1 MKPVKLDLEIYK
13 GSTYRKSLQWIV
25 SSTNTPMDITACTIK
40 MQIRPYLGSND
51 VLLELSTVNGRV
63 LIVDGLLGKWQ
74 IYLTPAETL
83 ALDFVK
89 AVYDLDI
96 TFPSTEVH
104 TPIQGDVTLIKQVT
118 V

>member
-13 GSTYRKSLQWIV
+13 GSTYRKSLQWVV
-25 SSTNTPMDITACTIK
+25 SSTSTPMDITGCSIK
-40 MQIRPYLGSND
+40 MQIRAYVGSTS
-51 VLLELSTVNGRV
+51 VLIELSTVNNRII
-63 LIVDGLLGKWQ
+63 IVDALLGKWQ
-74 IYLTPAETL
+74 IYLTPTETL

-118 V
+118 T